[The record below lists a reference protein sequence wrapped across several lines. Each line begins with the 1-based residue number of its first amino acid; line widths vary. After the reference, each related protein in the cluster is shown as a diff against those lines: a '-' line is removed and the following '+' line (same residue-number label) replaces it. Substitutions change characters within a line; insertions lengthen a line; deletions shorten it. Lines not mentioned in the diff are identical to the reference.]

1 MKLNLPIL
9 AAALAFAAPGVFATD
24 SASTN
29 IQSSP
34 LVAAAIDD
42 NSDRVLD
49 AAEIAKAAEQLLM
62 LDLNGDGA
70 ISRSEMFGFT
80 GLKWAKGGRTV
91 RQGAKPTL
99 EKQETAQVD

>member
-62 LDLNGDGA
+62 LDLNGDGV
-70 ISRSEMFGFT
+70 ISRIEMLGFS
-80 GLKWAKGGRTV
+80 GMRSPSAGRTHRHSV
-91 RQGAKPTL
+91 KPVG
-99 EKQETAQVD
+99 QVSETSKAE